1 MLLDVSSPSPSSILL
16 GLWCLQLCQPS
27 TERDHGSIPDR
38 NNSNTTTY
46 KCKKN
51 NNNSFLS
58 LAECLS
64 SGARQLSLQSTYK
77 NNIEKNNGN
86 ENEYENSNKT
96 NCTDDDKEEKVIKDA
111 IIDKIVS
118 IFNNLFQSCVGSS
131 GQSYLLLHYL
141 RDLVEENHNDHIHN
155 NNVNPD
161 DLKNNNNSK
170 NNESKCNITE
180 IKTIIYFLLS
190 SMNLISIQYHPRLFF
205 IISWLVKEENTEH
218 SSDSHILKISK
229 DSSILN
235 YSLLQARKEKT
246 NKFENANMIINT
258 KNQIEKENFVENDQV
273 TELLKNFFQSRINLI
288 FSPESN
294 FKLNSTALQAQ
305 GLLLS
310 KVFAKVRKCHMVD
323 FIIIV
328 AVIIFIIVVVVI
340 IIFVIIIIVTIIIIT
355 IIIVI
360 TVIITTFI
368 IFVIVIIIVA
378 I

>member
-16 GLWCLQLCQPS
+16 GLWCLQLCLPS

-38 NNSNTTTY
+38 NNSDTTTY

-64 SGARQLSLQSTYK
+64 SGAEQLLLQSTYK

-86 ENEYENSNKT
+86 ENEYENSNKI

-141 RDLVEENHNDHIHN
+141 RDLVEENHNDDIHN
-155 NNVNPD
+155 NNINPD

-246 NKFENANMIINT
+246 NKLENANMIINT
-258 KNQIEKENFVENDQV
+258 KNQIEKENFVDNNQV

-288 FSPESN
+288 FSSESN
-294 FKLNSTALQAQ
+294 IKLNSTALQAQ

-310 KVFAKVRKCHMVD
+310 KVFAKVRKCHIVVI
-323 FIIIV
+323 IIIV
-328 AVIIFIIVVVVI
+328 AVI
-340 IIFVIIIIVTIIIIT
+340 IIFVIIIAFTIIIIT

-360 TVIITTFI
+360 IITITSFI
-368 IFVIVIIIVA
+368 IFAIVIIIVA

>member
-16 GLWCLQLCQPS
+16 GLWCLHLCLPS

-38 NNSNTTTY
+38 NNSDTTTY

-51 NNNSFLS
+51 NNDSFLS

-64 SGARQLSLQSTYK
+64 SGAKQLSLQSTYK

-141 RDLVEENHNDHIHN
+141 RDLVEKNHVDHIHN

-161 DLKNNNNSK
+161 DLKNNSNSK

-218 SSDSHILKISK
+218 SSDSHILKLSK

-246 NKFENANMIINT
+246 NEFENANMIINT
-258 KNQIEKENFVENDQV
+258 KNEIEKENFVENDQV
-273 TELLKNFFQSRINLI
+273 THLLKNFFQSRINLI

-294 FKLNSTALQAQ
+294 IKLNSTALQAQ

-310 KVFAKVRKCHMVD
+310 KVFAKVRKCHIVVVI
-323 FIIIV
+323 IIIV
-328 AVIIFIIVVVVI
+328 IIIIIIVLI
-340 IIFVIIIIVTIIIIT
+340 IIFVIIIVVTIIIIT
-355 IIIVI
+355 IIIVFI
-360 TVIITTFI
+360 IIITTFI
-368 IFVIVIIIVA
+368 IFVIVK
-378 I
+378 